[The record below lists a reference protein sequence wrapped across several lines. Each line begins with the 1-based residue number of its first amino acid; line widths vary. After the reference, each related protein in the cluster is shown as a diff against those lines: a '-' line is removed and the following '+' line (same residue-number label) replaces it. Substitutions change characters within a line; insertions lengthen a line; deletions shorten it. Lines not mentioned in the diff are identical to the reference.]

1 MSLEAMLSSLSPS
14 EKVAAMNYLWREL
27 SGDPAAFRS
36 PAWHGDVL
44 ADRVA
49 NPSGEPRLSID
60 AAMDDV
66 KERLHARRAKG

>member
-1 MSLEAMLSSLSPS
+1 MSLENLLSSLSPG

-27 SGDPAAFRS
+27 SAQPAELPS

-49 NPSGEPRLSID
+49 NPSDEPRLPLD

-66 KERLHARRAKG
+66 KERLNGRRAKG